1 MRKEMKKKDLEIKLQ
16 SLALFSEPKAHLEQY
31 PTPSVIA
38 SDILFSA
45 YASGDIEGKD
55 VADLGCGTGIFAIG
69 ASLLGASRV
78 VAYDIDASALEIARR
93 NAESLGCGI
102 EFVESDVRDV
112 AGRFDTVLMNPPFG
126 SQNKHADTPFLMKAM
141 EIADSVYSIHMAC
154 TSDYIEKTV
163 LSAGKRVTGRITY
176 KYEIPHTFSFH
187 NKTKKSVD
195 VIAVSIR

>member
-1 MRKEMKKKDLEIKLQ
+1 MKKKDLEIKLQ
-16 SLALFSEPKAHLEQY
+16 SLRPFSDPKAHLEQY

-45 YASGDIEGKD
+45 YAAGDIAGKS

-69 ASLLGASRV
+69 ACLLGASKV
-78 VAYDIDASALEIARR
+78 TAFDIDPSALAIARE
-93 NAESLGCGI
+93 NAASLGCDI
-102 EFVESDVRDV
+102 ELIESRIEDVG
-112 AGRFDTVLMNPPFG
+112 GRFDTVIMNPPFG
-126 SQNKHADTPFLMKAM
+126 SQNKHADTPFLLKAM
-141 EIADSVYSIHMAC
+141 EIADSIYSIHMAC
-154 TSDYIEKTV
+154 TQEYIEKTAV
-163 LSAGKRVTGRITY
+163 SEGRELTGRITY